1 MLPMEL
7 GWLLRVDWCA
17 RGGQGTPSA
26 HIFGNAAEAQP
37 ALLSREVPL
46 GPHAAWLLLHP
57 FVPEQRSLKVT
68 AAQILALLP
77 ALIENQ
83 FVLLSKRSINC
94 FPCLSPAIPS
104 FPRTFVKAV
113 LSTLHTSYSFPFPR
127 LVCVLADAT

>member
-77 ALIENQ
+77 ALIAKSVRATEQ
-83 FVLLSKRSINC
+83 TLYKLLSLFI
-94 FPCLSPAIPS
+94 PC
-104 FPRTFVKAV
+104 
-113 LSTLHTSYSFPFPR
+113 YS
-127 LVCVLADAT
+127 LIS